1 MTPRPPD
8 RLLTRGFTSLL
19 LAQAGFGYAFS
30 SYFLLPKF
38 LVVALHAGPR
48 EIGLLMAAHNAVVVL
63 SMPPMG
69 ALVDR
74 FGRRRFLTAGALVM
88 AVASLAFAAVDSFGP
103 AIFALRALQALAFSM
118 AFAAGSALAVDEAPP
133 ERVAQAIGLFGLTFL
148 SMNAVGP
155 AVVEEVS
162 ARAGWPAAF
171 ALAAAGGLACAL
183 LSLRLRE
190 RAGTPPDADEA
201 LAGLVEVATRPSQLR
216 VGAVVALVGVAFSSL
231 FVFHQP
237 FAIEA
242 RIARLR
248 DFFAAYAVAAIAV
261 RLGLGAA
268 IDRFGRRRASL
279 ASLALYVGVALL
291 AIEIPRTGLAA
302 LGGALGLAHGVFY
315 PAFNAVAV
323 EDCGP
328 RERGKVM
335 ALYQAAFQLGG
346 AAGPLALGL
355 LAERWGYPP
364 VFAAAAACLA
374 LAFWLLAR
382 SPEGRSPGTG
392 RG

>member
-1 MTPRPPD
+1 
-8 RLLTRGFTSLL
+8 
-19 LAQAGFGYAFS
+19 
-30 SYFLLPKF
+30 
-38 LVVALHAGPR
+38 
-48 EIGLLMAAHNAVVVL
+48 
-63 SMPPMG
+63 
-69 ALVDR
+69 
-74 FGRRRFLTAGALVM
+74 
-88 AVASLAFAAVDSFGP
+88 
-103 AIFALRALQALAFSM
+103 
-118 AFAAGSALAVDEAPP
+118 
-133 ERVAQAIGLFGLTFL
+133 
-148 SMNAVGP
+148 
-155 AVVEEVS
+155 
-162 ARAGWPAAF
+162 
-171 ALAAAGGLACAL
+171 
-183 LSLRLRE
+183 
-190 RAGTPPDADEA
+190 
-201 LAGLVEVATRPSQLR
+201 
-216 VGAVVALVGVAFSSL
+216 
-231 FVFHQP
+231 
-237 FAIEA
+237 
-242 RIARLR
+242 
-248 DFFAAYAVAAIAV
+248 
-261 RLGLGAA
+261 
-268 IDRFGRRRASL
+268 
-279 ASLALYVGVALL
+279 VALL

>member
-1 MTPRPPD
+1 MPDRPD
-8 RLLTRGFTSLL
+8 RLLTRRFTSLL
-19 LAQAGFGYAFS
+19 VAQVGFGYAFS

-38 LVVALHAGPR
+38 LVVWLHAGPR
-48 EIGLLMAAHNAVVVL
+48 EIGLVTAAHGVTIVAL
-63 SMPPMG
+63 MPVMG

-74 FGRRRFLTAGALVM
+74 FGRRHFLTAGALLM
-88 AVASLAFAAVDSFGP
+88 AAASLAFTAVDSLGP
-103 AIFALRALQALAFSM
+103 AIFVLRALQGLAFAM

-133 ERVAQAIGLFGLTFL
+133 ERVAQAIGLFGLTVL

-171 ALAAAGGLACAL
+171 GLAAAGALLCAL

-190 RAGTPPDADEA
+190 RALPRADGEP

-216 VGAVVALVGVAFSSL
+216 VTLVIALVGTAFSAL

-237 FAIEA
+237 FALA
-242 RIARLR
+242 SGIAKLR
-248 DFFAAYAVAAIAV
+248 DFFAAYAAAAIGV
-261 RLGLGAA
+261 RLGLGGW
-268 IDRFGRRRASL
+268 IDRLGRRRAAL
-279 ASLALYVGVALL
+279 ASLSLYVVVALL
-291 AIEIPRTGLAA
+291 ATQLPHTGLAL

-315 PAFNAVAV
+315 PAFNAVAI
-323 EDCGP
+323 ESSGP

-346 AAGPLALGL
+346 AVGPLALGL
-355 LAERWGYPP
+355 LADRAGYPA
-364 VFAAAAACLA
+364 VFVTAAACLA
-374 LAFWLLAR
+374 LALAVLVA
-382 SPEGRSPGTG
+382 SPEGRRPA
-392 RG
+392 